1 MTRYLADKTE
11 AGDLESKWAGQKV
24 TAYLNQITLGAHPPA
39 KAGVRMVRELQTLAV
54 TLDHILAGRLPQAT
68 DTLLQRYKACE
79 MSLWENNWATAR
91 HLEIIPP
98 SMASLVRTEER
109 ELATRQEL
117 KAVKLK
123 ESLRRTEKG

>member
-1 MTRYLADKTE
+1 MGKQL
-11 AGDLESKWAGQKV
+11 GDCPP
-24 TAYLNQITLGAHPPA
+24 LG
-39 KAGVRMVRELQTLAV
+39 V
-54 TLDHILAGRLPQAT
+54 
-68 DTLLQRYKACE
+68 
-79 MSLWENNWATAR
+79 
-91 HLEIIPP
+91 IPP